1 MKKTNEEKLKNFSQK
16 FFENFKI
23 KIRINRSKFALPS
36 ALCSSRAKN
45 KKGGEKI

>member
-23 KIRINRSKFALPS
+23 KS
-36 ALCSSRAKN
+36 
-45 KKGGEKI
+45 E